1 MPRTRSLAF
10 AQLKIGIL
18 SAAALA
24 IAATVIFV
32 LNGQGGF
39 FWQRYPL
46 KARFSDVAGLKTGAP
61 VRVAGMEVGTV
72 QDIAFAGDL
81 VEVTFEVSKEMRSRI
96 TTESVAALGSLSLLG
111 QTTVDISPS
120 TRGEPLPDWAYVPSG
135 RLPGQLTEVAA
146 DASQALA
153 ELQRLLRDV
162 RSGKGTMGRLFT
174 DERLFSEIQGFIHA
188 AEQLARGLDRG
199 EGTLGAL
206 VRDPSAYRSL
216 DASLGRLNAL
226 LRRIEAGE
234 GSLGRL
240 VNDER
245 LAQSLAGAGENVETV
260 IGRLARGE
268 GSAGRLLNDEALY
281 NRLSA
286 TAERLEQLTTR
297 LAEGQGT
304 AGQLLQDRQLYENM
318 NGAAIELRELVAA
331 IKQDPRKYLTVKVS
345 VF

>member
-18 SAAALA
+18 AAVALA

-46 KARFSDVAGLKTGAP
+46 KTRFPDVAGLKTGAP

-72 QDIAFAGDL
+72 QDIEFAGDQI
-81 VEVTFEVSKEMRSRI
+81 EVTFELSKDMRNRI

-135 RLPGQLTEVAA
+135 RLPGQLTDVAA

-162 RSGKGTMGRLFT
+162 RAGQGTMGRLFT

-188 AEQLARGLDRG
+188 AEQVARGLDRG
-199 EGTLGAL
+199 EGTLGRL
-206 VRDPSAYRSL
+206 LSDPSAYRSL
-216 DASLGRLNAL
+216 ESSLGSLNAM
-226 LRRIEAGE
+226 LRRVEAGE

-240 VNDER
+240 VNDEQ
-245 LAQSLAGAGENVETV
+245 LARSLAGAGGNLETV
-260 IGRLARGE
+260 TGRLARGE

-281 NRLSA
+281 NRLSG

-297 LAEGQGT
+297 LTEGRGT

-318 NGAAIELRELVAA
+318 NGAASELRGLIAA